1 MNLLRIVPV
10 LVLLLGLPQVVSAQG
25 IPRYLV
31 YLKDKLNSPYSIGKP
46 EVYLSERALARRT
59 RQQIKVSPNDF
70 PVNPSYLQ
78 TIRQSGAKVIF
89 SSRWLNAVLIEATD
103 SQYAAVQS
111 MPFYKATERNLPLA
125 STDTRG
131 VARLGAISQK
141 FGTQEVVDYGR
152 MREQLA
158 LLGVPALQEKGFKG
172 KGMLIAVFDAGFS
185 RGNEVGYLKHL
196 FDENRVLDTYDFIAR
211 DGNVYNDHFH
221 GLNCLSTIAA
231 NQPGVMV
238 GAAYEASFALYRTE
252 NELSETPYE
261 EATWLIAAERADSL
275 GADIISCSLGY
286 NTFDDPR
293 HDYAIED
300 LDGKTALVTRAAQQ
314 AARAGILVVNS
325 AGNSGNDP
333 WRFITS
339 PADADSILAVGATF
353 ANKSYAPFSSIG
365 PTADGRIKPD
375 VSAQGIGTV
384 IGNNLGEGS
393 ASTGNGTSF
402 AAPQIAGLAAIL
414 WQAYPQLTTQ
424 QLIEVIKKS
433 GHLAASPTNLLGFG
447 VPTIQVAED
456 IVLKNYPPLG
466 VEPTTADRIILY
478 PNPTEAFVSLRF
490 ATNLEGQSADIQLLN
505 ASGGILHQ
513 EYKTIAPV
521 VTIPIHTLQG
531 GMYFVRVSTSQ
542 EVKVLK
548 FFKK

>member
-1 MNLLRIVPV
+1 MNKLKIIPV
-10 LVLLLGLPQVVSAQG
+10 FLLLCSLFQAVMAQG

-31 YLKDKLNSPYSIGKP
+31 YLKDKTNSPFSVEKP
-46 EVYLSERALARRT
+46 EMYLSERAVARRS
-59 RQQIKVSPNDF
+59 RQQIKVSPTDF
-70 PVNPSYLQ
+70 PVNPAYIQ

-89 SSRWLNAVLIEATD
+89 SSRWLNAVLVEATD

-111 MPFYKATERNLPLA
+111 LPFYKATERNLPLA
-125 STDTRG
+125 STATTG
-131 VARLGAISQK
+131 VARLGAVNQK
-141 FGTQEVVDYGR
+141 FGTQEAIDYGR

-172 KGMLIAVFDAGFS
+172 KGVLIAVLDAGFS
-185 RGNEVGYLKHL
+185 RANQVGYLKHL
-196 FDENRVLDTYDFIAR
+196 FDEKRIIDTYDFITR

-261 EATWLIAAERADSL
+261 EAAWLIAAERADSL

-293 HDYAIED
+293 HDYTIQD

-314 AARAGILVVNS
+314 AVRTGILVVNS

-333 WRFITS
+333 WKFITS
-339 PADADSILAVGATF
+339 PADADSILAVGATY
-353 ANKSYAPFSSIG
+353 ANRSYAPFSSIG

-375 VSAQGIGTV
+375 VSAQGVGTV
-384 IGNNLGEGS
+384 IGNNIGEGF

-402 AAPQIAGLAAIL
+402 SAPQIAGLAAIL

-424 QLIEVIKKS
+424 QLITVIKKS
-433 GHLAASPTNLLGFG
+433 GHLAANPDNMLGFG

-456 IVLKNYPPLG
+456 IVLRDYPPLG
-466 VEPTTADRIILY
+466 VEPTEASSISLY
-478 PNPTEAFVSLRF
+478 PNPTDAYVSLRF
-490 ATNLEGQSADIQLLN
+490 AANLEGQSADIQLLN
-505 ASGGILHQ
+505 ASGVVVRQ
-513 EYKTIAPV
+513 ESKTIKPI
-521 VTIPIHTLQG
+521 VTIPIQTLQG
-531 GMYFVRVSTSQ
+531 GIYFVRVSTRQ
-542 EVKVLK
+542 GVRVLK
-548 FFKK
+548 FIKK